1 MSIIDVQD
9 LSKRFGS
16 SYGVKGVSFSV
27 ERGECVGLLGPNG
40 AGKTTLMR
48 MMLNLARASSGQVRL
63 FDELM
68 PQHAGSI
75 LRRVGAT
82 VESPALYGHMT
93 GRANLL
99 LWARPL
105 AAAEQVDSLL
115 ERVRLGERGHERV
128 NTYSLGMKARL
139 SLARCLLSDPQLL
152 ILDEPTNGLDP
163 VGMREVRDLL
173 SELTAEG
180 RTVFVSSHLLDEVAR
195 TCKRIIIINHGSILY
210 DGAIRNLSKPQGLLI
225 HSSEPEKLRRVL
237 TGHKSVIAMQDAS
250 GGVTV
255 TLRSTDDHTIENLVT
270 FVTSASVPL
279 SRVIHHQEDLE
290 DAYLRITGGNSGD
303 TAIKPRLSTK
313 EGSS

>member
-16 SYGVKGVSFSV
+16 SYGVKDVSFSV
-27 ERGECVGLLGPNG
+27 ERGECVGLLVPNG

-48 MMLNLARASSGQVRL
+48 MMLNLARASSGQVCL
-63 FDELM
+63 FGEPM
-68 PQHAGSI
+68 PKHARSI

-82 VESPALYGHMT
+82 VEAPALYGHMT

-105 AAAEQVDSLL
+105 GAAEHVDRLL
-115 ERVRLGERGHERV
+115 ERVRLAERGQERV
-128 NTYSLGMKARL
+128 DTYSLGMKARL
-139 SLARCLLSDPQLL
+139 SLARCLLTDPQLL

-173 SELTAEG
+173 TELTAEG

-195 TCKRIIIINHGSILY
+195 TCERIIIINHGSILY
-210 DGAIRNLSKPQGLLI
+210 DGAIRNLSQPQGLLL
-225 HSSEPEKLRRVL
+225 HSSNPDLLRRVL
-237 TGHKSVIAMQDAS
+237 TGHRSVIEMQDVP
-250 GGVTV
+250 GGVVV
-255 TLRSTDDHTIENLVT
+255 TLRSTDDNTIENLVT

-279 SRVIHHQEDLE
+279 SRVINHQEDLE

-303 TAIKPRLSTK
+303 TGIKPRRSTK
-313 EGSS
+313 EETS